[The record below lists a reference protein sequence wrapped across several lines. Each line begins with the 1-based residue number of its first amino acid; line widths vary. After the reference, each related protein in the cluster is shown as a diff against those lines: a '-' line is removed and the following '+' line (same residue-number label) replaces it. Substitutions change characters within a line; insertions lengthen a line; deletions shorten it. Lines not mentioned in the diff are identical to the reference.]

1 MILDRLI
8 LHNFGVYRG
17 RHIIDLTPPNPNKP
31 VILVGALNGSGK
43 TTFLDALQL
52 VLYGR
57 LSQCSNRGNLAYDEY
72 LRRCIHRS
80 VDPSEGAALELE
92 FRHRTEGEQC
102 EYRIH
107 RSWSAREKGVREVVE
122 VLREGALDPL
132 LTESW
137 TEYVED
143 LIPIRLS
150 KFFFFDGEKIEA
162 LADLE
167 RSSEVLS
174 TAIQSL
180 LGLDIVDQ
188 LITDLKVVERR
199 NREQQKPEAE
209 REAVAAAR
217 ADVARLESRC
227 AEARALVGAQT
238 NQVQR
243 QTNRLRDAEGAFRR
257 AGGDAFTRRQELEE
271 SRERLRALRV
281 KHEDGL
287 REVAAGAAPL
297 LLVPDLLEDL
307 RTAASVS
314 GGRDPTEVLT
324 LLKERDAKAIRV
336 AKVAGATNA
345 LVSALRRFFE
355 DDRKARQGLTEGY
368 SMVLPGEARS
378 QLLDTIWRDLGS
390 AGGECANL
398 LDQVAKVEAELQ
410 GVERRL
416 ASAPDKDA
424 LSGVLAELED
434 ARREL
439 GRTEGALALA
449 EEELG
454 RVERERESRW
464 GAYSKELEK
473 DLDDQFRDQ
482 VAERIVVHSGF
493 LRSTMAVFRS
503 RVVERHVHRLETL
516 ILESFRH
523 LLRKESLVA
532 NLVIDPITY
541 RIALH
546 DRFGGTI
553 TPDRLSAGERQL
565 LAVSIIWGLARAS
578 GRPLPV
584 IIDTPLGRMDSVHR
598 THLVERYFPTAS
610 HQVILLSTD
619 KEIASDELERLRPAV
634 GRSFTLVYD
643 DATEGSHVEP
653 GYFEEGRLE

>member
-17 RHIIDLTPPNPNKP
+17 RHVIELTPPSPNKP

-57 LSQCSNRGNLAYDEY
+57 LAQCSNRGNLAYDEY

-92 FRHRTEGEQC
+92 FRHRIEGEQR

-199 NREQQKPEAE
+199 NRERQKPEAE
-209 REAVAAAR
+209 REAVVTAR

-243 QTNRLRDAEGAFRR
+243 QTKRLRDAEGAFRH
-257 AGGDAFTRRQELEE
+257 AGGEAFMRRQELEE
-271 SRERLRALRV
+271 SRERLRALQA
-281 KHEDGL
+281 KHQDGL
-287 REVAAGAAPL
+287 RELAASVTPL

-307 RTAASVS
+307 RTAAV
-314 GGRDPTEVLT
+314 GTGARDPTEVLT
-324 LLKERDAKAIRV
+324 LLKERDSKAVRV
-336 AKVAGATNA
+336 AKDAGATSE
-345 LVSALRRFFE
+345 LVTALRRFFE
-355 DDRKARQGLTEGY
+355 EDRKARQEPGDG
-368 SMVLPGEARS
+368 SFMVLPGDARS

-390 AGGECANL
+390 AAGESAHL

-473 DLDDQFRDQ
+473 DLDDQFCDQ

-503 RVVERHVHRLETL
+503 RVIERHVHRLETL

-541 RIALH
+541 RITLH
-546 DRFGGTI
+546 DRFSGTI

-643 DATEGSHVEP
+643 DATEGSRVED
-653 GYFEEGRLE
+653 GYFGEGRVE